1 MSNREKVLNS
11 IPDIEGISTQTTE
24 ENIKKLIS
32 YICNLSSIIHADLEK
47 VKNLLFSPKNL
58 NILKLFVSHPSN
70 DIICLTKNEEDNPN
84 LSNEY
89 ILEEEPTFKEFKNST
104 IIFLKK
110 TIKIDFISQERFEKD
125 IEILNFNGESDES
138 ILEYIGNSM
147 QSTFIPFF
155 SSFNKHQNN
164 KDVNNKI
171 DGKLEIDPFDKIE
184 EFYKNNGK
192 YPTVDEI
199 MNLFDENAFNIEKIN
214 KWKNDVISYIKLE
227 NDLDKDDSI
236 DEIKL
241 YKESKSICHSI
252 MEQSDSPLIKIT
264 LELAKNSKKTN
275 AITNIEDEIKFKL

>member
-1 MSNREKVLNS
+1 MSSREKILNS

-47 VKNLLFSPKNL
+47 VKNLLFSPQNL

-70 DIICLTKNEEDNPN
+70 DIICLTKNEEDNPD

-110 TIKIDFISQERFEKD
+110 AIKIDFISQERFEKD

-138 ILEYIGNSM
+138 ILEYIGNSIE
-147 QSTFIPFF
+147 STFTPFF

-192 YPTVDEI
+192 YP
-199 MNLFDENAFNIEKIN
+199 KIN
-214 KWKNDVISYIKLE
+214 EIIDSFDQDTIYRLGTIMMKWKNDIFEYII
-227 NDLDKDDSI
+227 LDKDLNNGDSL
-236 DEIKL
+236 D
-241 YKESKSICHSI
+241 
-252 MEQSDSPLIKIT
+252 
-264 LELAKNSKKTN
+264 KNNFHFYRKA
-275 AITNIEDEIKFKL
+275 AIVFRKFKEQLDLFYKC